1 MANDDQGRDVANS
14 ENATNRRSGSRLREE
29 RAKESARRERL
40 SWLSSGEAPRL
51 SVSQDG
57 VEDDEELA
65 DAGGERLFGGF
76 SGGSELLIMRGDDR
90 VGAACDQRGHVEGGS
105 DRRPASGDCLRP
117 RNAPLSR
124 LMGATPTRLAILRR
138 SRRPSSGSSA
148 IRVRRVA
155 SPTPG

>member
-90 VGAACDQRGHVEGGS
+90 VGAACDQ
-105 DRRPASGDCLRP
+105 
-117 RNAPLSR
+117 
-124 LMGATPTRLAILRR
+124 M
-138 SRRPSSGSSA
+138 
-148 IRVRRVA
+148 
-155 SPTPG
+155 